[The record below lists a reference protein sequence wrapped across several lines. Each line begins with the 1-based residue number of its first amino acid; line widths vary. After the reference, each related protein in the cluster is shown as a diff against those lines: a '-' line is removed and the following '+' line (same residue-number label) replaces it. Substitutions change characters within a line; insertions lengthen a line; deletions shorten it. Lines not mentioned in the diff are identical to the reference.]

1 MNMQKIWFTSDTHFG
16 HKNVLKHCPGRLKAF
31 GIPEDVTDEEKVRLH
46 DEYLIQLWNG
56 TIGRKDI
63 VYIIGDFS
71 FYNVEKT
78 RKILSRLN
86 GSKFLI
92 IGNHDKSSVKLGN
105 YFQQITHIKEIDFK
119 KKNFDFLEEDF
130 GVVCCHY
137 PMVTWN
143 RKHYG
148 TANVHGHCH
157 GRLDCFNND
166 NSDLRVDVGI
176 DGCLSN
182 FGIVSLESLY
192 YFFKSKTDGKPFSEY
207 ASEMKQKNTMII

>member
-1 MNMQKIWFTSDTHFG
+1 MQTNRLNEYAKIWFTSDTHFG
-16 HKNVLKHCPGRLKAF
+16 HKNVLKHCPERLKAF

-119 KKNFDFLEEDF
+119 KRISTSLKRISVLFVAIIRWLHGIESIMAP
-130 GVVCCHY
+130 
-137 PMVTWN
+137 PMYMDIVT
-143 RKHYG
+143 
-148 TANVHGHCH
+148 
-157 GRLDCFNND
+157 
-166 NSDLRVDVGI
+166 DV
-176 DGCLSN
+176 
-182 FGIVSLESLY
+182 
-192 YFFKSKTDGKPFSEY
+192 
-207 ASEMKQKNTMII
+207 